1 MGDRRKKKRPG
12 ARSRGIVR
20 GVLRLVLLVLLFVA
34 VLSSTQVLA
43 VRYINPPSWFALGGF
58 LSGSGARQSG
68 RTRVVWKR
76 IKDIAP
82 SMRRA
87 VLAAEDQRFL
97 WHHGFDFVELSHA
110 LEDIYKGKRK
120 RGASTITMQVARTV
134 FLWPSRTWPRKIAEA
149 YYTLL
154 LETFL
159 SKKRILELYL
169 NTVDWGSGVK
179 GVEAASRKYFSI
191 SSSDLSA
198 PQAALL
204 SAVLPSPH
212 KWSVRRPNDYVRMRQ
227 RRILKDMR
235 KMPLVGRLHQLSP
248 SICVSWVLSLPCGP
262 RVDRCVA

>member
-1 MGDRRKKKRPG
+1 MGKRRKKKRFG
-12 ARSRGIVR
+12 TRNQGIVR
-20 GVLRLVLLVLLFVA
+20 GIIRMVLMMLLFVL
-34 VLSSTQVLA
+34 VLSSAQVLA
-43 VRYINPPSWFALGGF
+43 VRFINPPSWFALGGF
-58 LSGSGARQSG
+58 LSGSGIRQGGKS
-68 RTRVVWKR
+68 RIIWKC
-76 IKDIAP
+76 IKDISP

-110 LEDIYKGKRK
+110 LEDIYQGKRK

-159 SKKRILELYL
+159 SKERILEIYL
-169 NTVDWGSGVK
+169 NTVDWGAGVK

-191 SSSDLSA
+191 SSSHLSSD
-198 PQAALL
+198 QAALL

-212 KWSVRRPNDYVRMRQ
+212 KWSVRRPNNYVRMRQ
-227 RRILKDMR
+227 QRILKDMR

-248 SICVSWVLSLPCGP
+248 FVCVSSVLCLPCG
-262 RVDRCVA
+262 ATG